1 MTKCG
6 HFLNIVSYCLSV
18 SFSNILAAVQRPQK
32 GAVLFSTFF
41 YTYSKSISTKRVISH
56 VA

>member
-18 SFSNILAAVQRPQK
+18 SFSNILATVQRPQK

-41 YTYSKSISTKRVISH
+41 ML
-56 VA
+56 VAKALVLEK